1 MPDQMPRFYDGRR
14 YRMDGEGYLY
24 DMDDPGKKRMVDS
37 FGKPV
42 HYAEKAVFA
51 FDDGQSVIYGLT
63 EETARTDPRVRETV
77 TYNSERNRFIIYY
90 EMLYPWQKF
99 VVSVAWDLK
108 DRISRD
114 MGIDITRQ
122 SYRDLKE
129 IVTRRYREQYRAA
142 LLCLAAGAAAAAASP
157 FILWP
162 VAAAVIACAA
172 AGVAAG
178 IASDRQ
184 ASLIR
189 KVDRVRKED
198 ASDHRAREQSI
209 MNQLDDE
216 RARAEGKAADTLE
229 IFNATIEEM
238 RKTGLATAEIL
249 HGLEEFT
256 RSNQTNSEAQDT
268 LQQIIARIV
277 DLVRTMN
284 EKTNSLVNDLIRRI
298 NDSFGEIYTAVEE
311 NNAMTRQLIGETN
324 RISESQQVLRDIA
337 DQINL
342 LALNASIEAARAGDQ
357 GKGFAVVADEVSKLA
372 DRSQEGVKEI
382 TIINEN
388 IQTGID
394 MVFRKN
400 LTNVDLLKKVNES
413 VSSALATIHD
423 EIQKLPAEIKTSVDR
438 ASDEVASITAVSEE
452 LTASIEEITASVQ
465 SINSTSES
473 TITNINIKKK
483 NLDLA

>member
-1 MPDQMPRFYDGRR
+1 
-14 YRMDGEGYLY
+14 
-24 DMDDPGKKRMVDS
+24 
-37 FGKPV
+37 
-42 HYAEKAVFA
+42 
-51 FDDGQSVIYGLT
+51 
-63 EETARTDPRVRETV
+63 
-77 TYNSERNRFIIYY
+77 
-90 EMLYPWQKF
+90 
-99 VVSVAWDLK
+99 
-108 DRISRD
+108 
-114 MGIDITRQ
+114 
-122 SYRDLKE
+122 
-129 IVTRRYREQYRAA
+129 
-142 LLCLAAGAAAAAASP
+142 
-157 FILWP
+157 
-162 VAAAVIACAA
+162 
-172 AGVAAG
+172 
-178 IASDRQ
+178 
-184 ASLIR
+184 
-189 KVDRVRKED
+189 
-198 ASDHRAREQSI
+198 

-238 RKTGLATAEIL
+238 QKTGLATAEIL

-423 EIQKLPAEIKTSVDR
+423 EIQKLPAEIKTSVGR